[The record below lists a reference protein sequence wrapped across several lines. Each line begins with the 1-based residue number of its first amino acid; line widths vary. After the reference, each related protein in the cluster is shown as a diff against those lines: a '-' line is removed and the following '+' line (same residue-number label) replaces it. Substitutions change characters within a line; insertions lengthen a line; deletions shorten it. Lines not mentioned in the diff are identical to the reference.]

1 MCITSIGVFF
11 MENEQTRNLIVIR
24 DRKTL
29 DLEGITKLDS
39 FDSKE
44 FLLDTTLGY
53 LHVTGSDLELGNMN
67 MEKGLITIK
76 GTIDSVH
83 FMNKGKT
90 TGNKENIF
98 AKLFK

>member
-1 MCITSIGVFF
+1 

-44 FLLDTTLGY
+44 FLLDTNLGY

-76 GTIDSVH
+76 GMIDSVH

-90 TGNKENIF
+90 SAGKENF
-98 AKLFK
+98 FTKLFK

>member
-1 MCITSIGVFF
+1 
-11 MENEQTRNLIVIR
+11 MENEQTKNLIVIK

-29 DLEGITKLDS
+29 DLDGITKLDS

-44 FLLDTTLGY
+44 FLLNTTMGY

-76 GTIDSVH
+76 GTIDGVK

-90 TGNKENIF
+90 GN
-98 AKLFK
+98 AKDNFLSRLFK

>member
-1 MCITSIGVFF
+1 
-11 MENEQTRNLIVIR
+11 MENEQARNLIVIR

-67 MEKGLITIK
+67 MEKGIITIK

-90 TGNKENIF
+90 TSSKENIF